1 VVGLLWPMLPVIVII
16 LYIVPMPVFHIIDD
30 EEILCELAAELISSA
45 GFETISYTS
54 PVDYL
59 NYVNSDAYVVPDAIF
74 TDIQMP
80 GMNGYEL
87 IDKIRV
93 RFPDMKIVVVSGYY
107 SATAARRYNVW
118 KYLPKPYMPEQI
130 IAIATEIVQ
139 YCHEGEASSLK
150 PQASS
155 LKPQA
160 SSLKPQAS

>member
-87 IDKIRV
+87 IDKIR
-93 RFPDMKIVVVSGYY
+93 G
-107 SATAARRYNVW
+107 
-118 KYLPKPYMPEQI
+118 
-130 IAIATEIVQ
+130 
-139 YCHEGEASSLK
+139 ASRNRVGRQS
-150 PQASS
+150 
-155 LKPQA
+155 
-160 SSLKPQAS
+160 